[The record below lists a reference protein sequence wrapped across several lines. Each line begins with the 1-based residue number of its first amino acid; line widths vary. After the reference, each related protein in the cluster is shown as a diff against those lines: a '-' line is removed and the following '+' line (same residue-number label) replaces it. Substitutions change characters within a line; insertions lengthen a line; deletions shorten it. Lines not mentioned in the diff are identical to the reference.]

1 MKPYCY
7 LPLFALLAACAHQ
20 GGAGLSAMPEPP
32 PASVANYVGASVESL
47 PAKAVADYMAS
58 ALGTLNKSLAESEPR
73 QWQVSQL
80 PDGSIRLQA
89 WTASG
94 FETDS
99 AELRPLTLD
108 SLNRLAKV
116 VRTFNKTTVH
126 ILANGRDATVPAFSQ
141 SLSDRRAAAL
151 AAYLDGQG
159 VDDTRMR
166 FEGATRL
173 QPGMLQI
180 VIKPI
185 ITGAEP
191 QAWMSPS

>member
-1 MKPYCY
+1 
-7 LPLFALLAACAHQ
+7 
-20 GGAGLSAMPEPP
+20 MPEPP